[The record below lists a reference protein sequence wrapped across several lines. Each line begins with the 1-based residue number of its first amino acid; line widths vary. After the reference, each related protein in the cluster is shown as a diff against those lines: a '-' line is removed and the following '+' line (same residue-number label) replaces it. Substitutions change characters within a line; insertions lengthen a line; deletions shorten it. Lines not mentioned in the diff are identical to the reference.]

1 MQTTHATT
9 TGEKQSQKFTVEF
22 SSDAINALEEMK
34 ERLGKKS
41 RADVLRSSL
50 LLLKF
55 LLDETQKG
63 NQIAIISKGEGSNEK
78 VKELALFV

>member
-1 MQTTHATT
+1 MTSTTVSTQ
-9 TGEKQSQKFTVEF
+9 EKQSQKFTVEF
-22 SSDAINALEEMK
+22 SFDAITALEEIK

-41 RADVLRSSL
+41 RADVLRTAL
-50 LLLKF
+50 LLMKF

-63 NQIAIISKGEGSNEK
+63 NQIAIISKGEGSSEK